1 MTSTHTPTAAN
12 NNNHQIEKK
21 RVLCM
26 VELPVGDR
34 DKPVLKAACESLF
47 QLGRAG
53 SGHECRELRE
63 RQRERKKV
71 SLHLFSNNSCF
82 FFFFVVSSSFEARE
96 REKERDNLT
105 LQSFLFPLDRNQSLT
120 CVASSCVFLGFF
132 VCRSLIHSFFFG
144 FFLVFL
150 LLSFRPQLWLWVDDA
165 PGGPDRGAAPPFADW
180 ISCRGRS

>member
-63 RQRERKKV
+63 RERKKF
-71 SLHLFSNNSCF
+71 LFTYF
-82 FFFFVVSSSFEARE
+82 LIILVFSSSSSSPPLLKQERE
-96 REKERDNLT
+96 RERERDN
-105 LQSFLFPLDRNQSLT
+105 
-120 CVASSCVFLGFF
+120 
-132 VCRSLIHSFFFG
+132 
-144 FFLVFL
+144 
-150 LLSFRPQLWLWVDDA
+150 
-165 PGGPDRGAAPPFADW
+165 
-180 ISCRGRS
+180 